1 MATLSQIHAPVAS
14 RLNWLERM
22 GAYLLFGCMALL
34 IVGSGWDVEWHFYVG
49 RDTFWSAP
57 HVLMYSAVTLAG
69 LVALAVTVMTTLEGQ
84 KRPGQLALFGVRAP
98 IGYALAG
105 LGAAVMLIS
114 APIDDA
120 WHRVYGIDLTIWSP
134 PHLGGVLGGALI
146 VLGGTFTLVRL
157 RGSLPPRFYWPGV
170 TLAVAGLAR
179 IAIFGNFPAGAF
191 TFYHNTF
198 GFQFPQYGLA
208 TNNPFVTAIVL
219 SLFAGWIFIAA
230 TSLSD
235 RRIYPLWVVVTLVA
249 VTLGVAAFADVATRS
264 LAAQLG
270 QRYESPGTNYSP
282 VQIFTFMALLT
293 ILPAMAIGVC
303 RPDRLTKR
311 AGVIGGL
318 IFAGVLFI
326 EVLVILA
333 IQGRLDA
340 SMLLVALIELA
351 VLGSISGWL
360 GAIIGRTLKG
370 LA

>member
-1 MATLSQIHAPVAS
+1 
-14 RLNWLERM
+14 
-22 GAYLLFGCMALL
+22 
-34 IVGSGWDVEWHFYVG
+34 
-49 RDTFWSAP
+49 P

-84 KRPGQLALFGVRAP
+84 KRSSQLALFGVRAP

-105 LGAAVMLIS
+105 SGAATMLIS

-120 WHRVYGIDLTIWSP
+120 WHQTYGVDLTIWSP

-146 VLGGTFTLVRL
+146 VLGGILTFARL
-157 RGSLPPRFYWPGV
+157 RNILPKWFYWPGM
-170 TLAVAGLAR
+170 TLAVAGLVR

-191 TFYHNTF
+191 TFYNNTF

-235 RRIYPLWVVVTLVA
+235 RRICPLLIAVTLVA
-249 VTLGVAAFADVATRS
+249 VTLAVAAFADVATRS

-270 QRYESPGTNYSP
+270 QRYEDPGAGYSP
-282 VQIFTFMALLT
+282 VQIFSFMALLT
-293 ILPAMAIGVC
+293 ILPSMVIGVR

-318 IFAGVLFI
+318 IFAAALLI
-326 EVLVILA
+326 EVTVILA

-340 SMLLVALIELA
+340 LMLLVALIEMA

-360 GAIIGRTLKG
+360 GTAIGRTLKS